1 MSQVLHRK
9 LRCLLDC
16 TLPAGGSATE
26 HMSARIGVL
35 ACFSPG
41 SGPRSARM
49 RGLQDRPRGG
59 VRKWRERKA
68 ESGSGPQGWVRETG
82 KSAGEHGPLGP
93 LPSVKVRRSV
103 RVNDT
108 GNRVGY
114 AGCSRGVCVAPVVFR
129 GLVAGRGLGGKGI
142 VAMAAVVLVMRFVR
156 EGLYQRE
163 PASAGLCKGDRC
175 VPNQAL
181 AGQVSGTDEP

>member
-103 RVNDT
+103 RGERHGKPGRVCRMQPGCLRGT
-108 GNRVGY
+108 GRLQRI
-114 AGCSRGVCVAPVVFR
+114 GCRQGARWERYRRNGGGRFGDAFRSRGALPARTSFGRSLQGRSLRSKPGSRRPGFR
-129 GLVAGRGLGGKGI
+129 
-142 VAMAAVVLVMRFVR
+142 
-156 EGLYQRE
+156 
-163 PASAGLCKGDRC
+163 
-175 VPNQAL
+175 N
-181 AGQVSGTDEP
+181 